1 MPTYIVTLRVN
12 IPGLGERSVVQD
24 AVNAQTL
31 VEAITEAMR
40 GVIIEPIHV
49 EIKKP

>member
-24 AVNAQTL
+24 AVNAPTL
-31 VEAITEAMR
+31 FEAVAEAIR